1 MATFS
6 ISGLQDFYCT
16 TALGSCYLV
25 KLKPMAQ
32 GDGQQY
38 CQYYGMDLA
47 SVETAAEANYL
58 SNLRTHIVGK
68 LSK

>member
-6 ISGLQDFYCT
+6 ISGLQDFYCDT
-16 TALGSCYLV
+16 TLGSCYLV
-25 KLKPMAQ
+25 ILKQMAW

-58 SNLRTHIVGK
+58 SNLRAHIVGK
-68 LSK
+68 LSN